1 MLIQKCIGFFIWLIT
16 NFLYIRFSNYQTMN
30 SKITLLIFSLFSIA
44 GFSQDKAYDLLKD
57 KTQTNILYDRV
68 YNISNAA
75 NLKSEG
81 ISTNNF
87 LQVYHEIQRAD
98 FDNRLPKLETIK
110 EEANNGFINNQIPL
124 SILISDFETIK
135 KSEINNKNVFLNSNN
150 QMEIKSGIT
159 NTFEKHSINLIG
171 ALLQKSKNNQV
182 DFILKSDLIFNTTN
196 RTITS
201 ISINYDDSKTWENIN
216 QNQAF
221 RINFTKNGSQIINF
235 KMMLSTGEIVEQSIA
250 FEVDCPILA
259 STNKNSQYLSP
270 NAISTITASI
280 PYQGYGE
287 TQGFFG
293 QAEYQIFPDTVDGI
307 LDKPIFLL
315 DGFDPGDTRNIP
327 GIYSLLNYGVSG
339 QNLGD
344 IVRAQGY
351 DVIIL
356 NFPTYTR
363 TGTTTVVD
371 GGVDYIQRN
380 AMILVELINQINGQK
395 VGTAQNVI
403 IGPSM
408 GGLISRYAL
417 RYMEQHNINH
427 DTRLYISF
435 DSPHLGAN
443 VPIGIQHLFNYMGF
457 GPVGDVTLQSLVN
470 GMLKSPAGREMLI
483 DQFEGHLNSTLSA
496 PANTYEFV
504 TAPAS
509 ALQPIGCPNYRNA
522 FQSELNT
529 MGFPTTT
536 RNVSIVNGA
545 GNGTMTGTP
554 GMAVMNHTFNISS
567 TQRAIIKLNFT
578 PSVTQNSIEVSHFTG
593 QQWFLFWI
601 TGYESFAKSK
611 APSYTDGLDSAPGGR
626 FDMNSL
632 SSLGTSNAILNEF
645 LNNLNIMYFD
655 FIPAW
660 SSMSISNTTNLYS
673 PITSSSTTP
682 FLASSIPT
690 TNENHVTL
698 TDTNVAFAL
707 SEIFNP
713 ALTTNE
719 SEALNSIWVKNP
731 IENSVQINS
740 NYEIENASISI
751 KDVLGKTIFNV
762 NNQTINGRLEIPVSL
777 SKGVY
782 LISIK
787 NKNGSI
793 TKKIIKG

>member
-1 MLIQKCIGFFIWLIT
+1 MK
-16 NFLYIRFSNYQTMN
+16 
-30 SKITLLIFSLFSIA
+30 SKITLFILSLFSIT
-44 GFSQDKAYDLLKD
+44 GFSQDKTYDLLKN

-68 YNISNAA
+68 YSISDATH
-75 NLKSEG
+75 LKSEG
-81 ISTNNF
+81 ITTNNF

-98 FDNRLPKLETIK
+98 FGNRLPKLETIK
-110 EEANNGFINNQIPL
+110 EVANNGFVNKQIPL
-124 SILISDFETIK
+124 SILITDFETIK
-135 KSEINNKNVFLNSNN
+135 KSEIENRNVYLNSNN
-150 QMEIKSGIT
+150 QMEIKSEIDSP
-159 NTFEKHSINLIG
+159 FEKHSINFIG
-171 ALLQKSKNNQV
+171 ALLQKSKTNKV
-182 DFILKSDLIFNTTN
+182 DFILKNNLIFNTTS
-196 RTITS
+196 RTISS
-201 ISINYDDSKTWENIN
+201 ISVSSNDTNNWKTIAID
-216 QNQAF
+216 QSFQ
-221 RINFTKNGSQIINF
+221 INFTKNGNQTIHF
-235 KMMLSTGEIVEQSIA
+235 KMMLSTGETVEQSIS
-250 FEVDCPILA
+250 FDIDCPSIA
-259 STNKNSQYLSP
+259 QTKKTTQAFSTN
-270 NAISTITASI
+270 TINTIAATI

-287 TQGFFG
+287 TQGFLG
-293 QAEYQIFPDTVDGI
+293 QAEYQIFPDTVDGV

-315 DGFDPGDTRNIP
+315 DGFDPGDSRNIA
-327 GIYSLLNYGVSG
+327 GIYSLLNYGTTG

-380 AMILVELINQINGQK
+380 AMILVELINQINAQK
-395 VGTAQNVI
+395 VGTAQNVV

-417 RYMEQHNINH
+417 RYMEQNSINH

-443 VPIGIQHLFNYMGF
+443 VPIGFQHLFNYMGF

-496 PANTYEFV
+496 PSNTYEFV
-504 TAPAS
+504 TTPTS
-509 ALQPIGCPNYRNA
+509 ALQPVGCPNYRNA
-522 FQSELNT
+522 FQTELNT

-536 RNVSIVNGA
+536 RNVSIANGA

-554 GMAVMNHTFNISS
+554 GMVVMNHTFNTSS
-567 TQRAIIKLNFT
+567 TQRAIINLNFT
-578 PSVTQNSIEVSHFTG
+578 PSIAQNTIEVSHFKG
-593 QQWFLFWI
+593 QQWVLFWI
-601 TGYESFAKSK
+601 TGYESLAKSK

-632 SSLGTSNAILNEF
+632 SSLGTGNAILTEF
-645 LNNLNIMYFD
+645 MNNLNIMYFD

-660 SSMSISNTTNLYS
+660 SSMSISNTTNLYT
-673 PITSSSTTP
+673 PITAASTTP
-682 FLASSIPT
+682 FVASSIPT

-707 SEIFNP
+707 NEILNPPLSINENSAFN
-713 ALTTNE
+713 
-719 SEALNSIWVKNP
+719 SVWIKNP
-731 IENSVQINS
+731 IKNSVEINS
-740 NYEIENASISI
+740 NYVIENASITI
-751 KDVLGKTIFNV
+751 TDVLGKTIFSL
-762 NNQTINGRLEIPVSL
+762 NNQSINGTLEIPVSL
-777 SKGVY
+777 SNGVY

-787 NKNGSI
+787 NQSGSI
-793 TKKIIKG
+793 TKKIIKE